1 MAAKSGLQPLP
12 PVACMPSKSAAPVM
26 SGRWWALAVVVSAQ
40 FMFVVDAFIVNVAIP
55 SIRADLRASTA
66 EIEAVIVAYQI
77 AYAALVITGGRLGDI
92 LGRRRVFVAGVLAF
106 TAASLWCGLASS
118 GAELVLARM
127 AQGMTAALM
136 VPQVL
141 ATIHTL
147 FPDAGRS
154 RAFTVFGIALG
165 LGGAAGFAL
174 GGWLL
179 ALDLLGLGWR
189 SVFLVNLPVGIAI
202 ALAALRLM
210 PKVARRRGTQL
221 DLPGA
226 AMLFVSLTCLIG
238 PVTAG
243 HEFGWPLWL
252 WAVVVAG
259 GAGFGLFLRFERM
272 AERRGGLPLLD
283 LMLLGDRPFLRGLGA
298 AFSFQFGN
306 VSFYLVITL
315 FTQGDLGFSPLQA
328 GLAVVPLAL
337 AFTLASQL
345 AGRWTVQG
353 GIGVLLWGSAVQFAG
368 LVAVARLAGVVA
380 QPGEATLMAA
390 LAVFGF
396 GQGLVMAPLA
406 GVVLATMRP
415 AHAGS
420 GAGLL
425 NTVQQAAGALGVSF
439 VGAAYFLGGTTDRR
453 GILAAI
459 ALLGLSVLT
468 TGVLFTRMKRAGRK
482 TANHPQPSKP

>member
-1 MAAKSGLQPLP
+1 MPTKFGPALLA
-12 PVACMPSKSAAPVM
+12 VARTPSKAATP
-26 SGRWWALAVVVSAQ
+26 GRWWALAVVVAAQ

-55 SIRADLRASTA
+55 SIRAGLGASAA

-92 LGRRRVFVAGVLAF
+92 FGRRRVFVAGVLAF

-118 GAELVLARM
+118 GLELVLARM

-141 ATIHTL
+141 ATIHVL
-147 FPDAGRS
+147 FPDAGRG
-154 RAFTVFGIALG
+154 RAFAVFGIALG

-179 ALDLLGLGWR
+179 SLDLLGLGWR
-189 SVFLVNLPVGIAI
+189 SVFLVNLLIGVAI

-210 PKVARRRGTQL
+210 PEAARRPGTRL
-221 DLPGA
+221 DLQGA

-243 HEFGWPLWL
+243 HQFGWPAWL
-252 WAVVVAG
+252 WAVVAAG
-259 GAGFGLFLRFERM
+259 GGGFGLFLRFERRL
-272 AERRGGLPLLD
+272 ERRGGLPLLD
-283 LMLLGDRPFLRGLGA
+283 LALLGDRAFLRGLGA
-298 AFSFQFGN
+298 AFSFQLGN

-328 GLAVVPLAL
+328 GLAGVPLAL
-337 AFTLASQL
+337 AFTLASQM
-345 AGRWTVQG
+345 AGRWTAQG
-353 GIGVLLWGSAVQFAG
+353 GIGVLLWGTAVQFAG
-368 LVAVARLAGVVA
+368 LIAVGSLAGFA
-380 QPGEATLMAA
+380 ARPGMAALMAA

-396 GQGLVMAPLA
+396 GQGLVMASLA
-406 GVVLATMRP
+406 GVVLATVQP

-425 NTVQQAAGALGVSF
+425 NTVQQAAGALGVSL
-439 VGAAYFLGGTTDRR
+439 VGAAYFLGGRADRR
-453 GILAAI
+453 GILAAVT
-459 ALLGLSVLT
+459 LLGLSVLV
-468 TGVLFTRMKRAGRK
+468 TGGIFTRMRRAGTK
-482 TANHPQPSKP
+482 SAH

>member
-1 MAAKSGLQPLP
+1 MAVTSGLQHLAAVPCVP
-12 PVACMPSKSAAPVM
+12 PRAAAPVT
-26 SGRWWALAVVVSAQ
+26 SGRWWALAVVVAAQ

-55 SIRADLRASTA
+55 SIRTDLRASTA

-92 LGRRRVFVAGVLAF
+92 LGRRRVFVGGVLAF
-106 TAASLWCGLASS
+106 TAASLWCGLAGS
-118 GAELVLARM
+118 GMELVLARM

-154 RAFTVFGIALG
+154 RAFAVFGIALG

-179 ALDLLGLGWR
+179 TLNLLGLGWR

-210 PKVARRRGTQL
+210 PEAARRPGTRL

-226 AMLFVSLTCLIG
+226 AMLFVSLICLIG

-243 HEFGWPLWL
+243 HEFGWSLWL
-252 WAVVVAG
+252 WAVVAAG

-272 AERRGGLPLLD
+272 VERRGGLPLLD
-283 LMLLGDRPFLRGLGA
+283 LALLGDRPFLRGLGA

-315 FTQGDLGFSPLQA
+315 FTQGDLGFAPLQA

-345 AGRWTVQG
+345 AGWWTMQA

-368 LVAVARLAGVVA
+368 LLAVASLAGFVA
-380 QPGEATLMAA
+380 QPGAALMAA

-406 GVVLATMRP
+406 GLVMATVRLA
-415 AHAGS
+415 HGGS
-420 GAGLL
+420 AAGLL
-425 NTVQQAAGALGVSF
+425 NTVQQAAGALGVSL
-439 VGAAYFLGGTTDRR
+439 VGAAYFLGGTTDRH

-468 TGVLFTRMKRAGRK
+468 TSVLFTRMRHAGRK
-482 TANHPQPSKP
+482 TTNNPQPSTAH